1 MRTLP
6 ILVAAAALFTANTC
20 VQTQAHQIKL
30 NKKHYQLRSSWS
42 GHYDKTNSNWS
53 DPTLSN
59 SDHFGLINGACI
71 GTGGWWHAEQLG
83 WRQDR

>member
-20 VQTQAHQIKL
+20 VQAQAGQIRL
-30 NKKHYQLRSSWS
+30 NKKHCQLQSSWS
-42 GHYDKTNSNWS
+42 GHYDKTNGNWS

-59 SDHFGLINGACI
+59 SS
-71 GTGGWWHAEQLG
+71 
-83 WRQDR
+83 